1 MKIEPIKN
9 QNQDY
14 ILITSQKV
22 PVLAENQIN
31 VDFEI
36 KRPMGPSNEFL
47 ETLFVCEVAEKKDV
61 PPSRNFYPKT
71 FLPESEIDDG
81 SPNEND
87 ENAEKMLPNHCS
99 DQANEKFENS
109 PITENAQ
116 VCCRAQGSP
125 II

>member
-1 MKIEPIKN
+1 MFELLKSLNFRAELLKTCGSRAYFRAEPRL
-9 QNQDY
+9 D
-14 ILITSQKV
+14 
-22 PVLAENQIN
+22 
-31 VDFEI
+31 
-36 KRPMGPSNEFL
+36 
-47 ETLFVCEVAEKKDV
+47 
-61 PPSRNFYPKT
+61 PP
-71 FLPESEIDDG
+71 LDDE

-116 VCCRAQGSP
+116 VCCQGSP